1 MSYRVWTQAGAST
14 GVVGKVVWQATASMS
29 LRASAKLGTM
39 GVEVELGGSH
49 RVSEFSTA
57 GCSVVAGL
65 QVPPSPL
72 LRCTS
77 VEQARAGMMW
87 WPFTGLEDEWRR
99 MCAGG
104 GMFNAAF
111 AK

>member
-1 MSYRVWTQAGAST
+1 MGKDAVCRVQAGAST

-39 GVEVELGGSH
+39 GVEVEVGGSH

-65 QVPPSPL
+65 QVL
-72 LRCTS
+72 FS
-77 VEQARAGMMW
+77 VH
-87 WPFTGLEDEWRR
+87 
-99 MCAGG
+99 
-104 GMFNAAF
+104 AAF
-111 AK
+111 MCSNRHHAHR